1 MAILN
6 LLYADHIDIT
16 DKISVS
22 IPTVGE
28 ILDNE
33 NDYYTFLSMLTAMPI
48 DYMVMLDELG
58 LDFSEVSEYELFLI
72 LFPYIQGEYTKGS
85 VGSRLLFRDLDI
97 SKFRIAADE
106 QDGSFALVDTTNDI
120 VIDRTVQMKIAS
132 AFRKIHG
139 IKKDV
144 RKPANKEARD
154 YMLEIARRKAKRA
167 ATRKEK
173 SQLEMSIVALV
184 NSSEFKYDFK
194 SVREL
199 TIYQFN
205 ESLHQVIKRVDYDKY
220 MFGVYSGTI
229 SAKDMSKEDL
239 NWLCH

>member
-1 MAILN
+1 
-6 LLYADHIDIT
+6 
-16 DKISVS
+16 
-22 IPTVGE
+22 
-28 ILDNE
+28 
-33 NDYYTFLSMLTAMPI
+33 
-48 DYMVMLDELG
+48 
-58 LDFSEVSEYELFLI
+58 
-72 LFPYIQGEYTKGS
+72 
-85 VGSRLLFRDLDI
+85 
-97 SKFRIAADE
+97 
-106 QDGSFALVDTTNDI
+106 
-120 VIDRTVQMKIAS
+120 
-132 AFRKIHG
+132 
-139 IKKDV
+139 V

-205 ESLHQVIKRVDYDKY
+205 ESLRQVIKRVDYDKY